1 MTEKTSLTSMP
12 TASQNPTVIPVP
24 VADQP
29 STPAKDSGQSFTK
42 TLNQLQPLYRFL
54 RQQAENKKF
63 LKYLEIG
70 ATFGLIAVFLFF
82 AILPTASAISGLVGE
97 INSKE
102 IYIKNMKT
110 KINSILQAQQTYA
123 QAQEKY
129 SVLESSFPSTQKFYE
144 SATNFS
150 GASKQSS
157 ISLSQLKFD
166 LSNSQSS
173 GLTAGKSFNVSI
185 FGNGQYAAALDFIK
199 KISNSRRL
207 ISIDSI
213 QISQPNDQ
221 NSDVKSPSGT
231 VNLNMSSDLFFS
243 PISK

>member
-1 MTEKTSLTSMP
+1 MTEKTPLISTP
-12 TASQNPTVIPVP
+12 TASQNSAVTS
-24 VADQP
+24 ASATTQP
-29 STPAKDSGQSFTK
+29 STIVKDSDQSFIK
-42 TLNQLQPLYRFL
+42 SLNQLQPLYRFL

-70 ATFGLIAVFLFF
+70 ATFSLIAVFLFF
-82 AILPTASAISGLVGE
+82 AILPTASAISGLVGQ

-166 LSNSQSS
+166 LSNSTSS
-173 GLTAGKSFNVSI
+173 NLAAGKSFNVSI

-199 KISNSRRL
+199 KITNSRRL

-221 NSDVKSPSGT
+221 NSDTKSTPGT